1 MKIRIEHE
9 IKGRIRF
16 STSYGILGAQHAD
29 RLEYYLL
36 SLPGV
41 QSAKVY
47 TRSGNAVVCYTGPR
61 TELLQAV
68 CRFSPQDEAVR
79 ALVPEHTSRAL
90 NEAYREKLVGRVAGR
105 LVFQLLAPA
114 PLRAARACAAC
125 AAAGWRCPCWTPPPI
140 RCRLPGGIFP
150 PPPQ

>member
-1 MKIRIEHE
+1 M
-9 IKGRIRF
+9 
-16 STSYGILGAQHAD
+16 
-29 RLEYYLL
+29 
-36 SLPGV
+36 
-41 QSAKVY
+41 
-47 TRSGNAVVCYTGPR
+47 CYTGPR

-114 PLRAARACAAC
+114 PLRAARACVQALGYVR
-125 AAAGWRCPCWTPPPI
+125 AGWRCPCWTPPPL
-140 RCRLPGGIFP
+140 RCRSPGGIFP